1 LDAPDFSTQ
10 LKRLFMKKTLSILML
25 ATLPALALAA
35 GDHAG
40 GHGGMDGHQMQG
52 NDMAG
57 MHKDMPGDSHA
68 SMAGKPGDPVKVSRT
83 IEVTMDD
90 SMRFTPSQISVKTGE
105 TVRFFI
111 KNTGK
116 ISHEM
121 VIGTLNELKEHA
133 EMMRKMPGM
142 KHAEP
147 NMIALAPGQRGG
159 LVWQFDKPAT
169 VNFAC
174 LVPGHME
181 AGMVG
186 KVEVK

>member
-1 LDAPDFSTQ
+1 
-10 LKRLFMKKTLSILML
+10 MKKTLSILML

-35 GDHAG
+35 GDH
-40 GHGGMDGHQMQG
+40 GMDSHQMQG

-57 MHKDMPGDSHA
+57 MHKEMPGDMHT
-68 SMAGKPGDPVKVSRT
+68 SMAGKPGDPAKVSRT
-83 IEVTMDD
+83 IEITMDD
-90 SMRFTPSQISVKTGE
+90 SMRFTPSRISVNTGE

-111 KNTGK
+111 KSAGK
-116 ISHEM
+116 VPHEM
-121 VIGTLNELKEHA
+121 VIGTMDELKEHA

-142 KHAEP
+142 QHAEP
-147 NMIALAPGQRGG
+147 NMITLGPGQRGG
-159 LVWQFDKPAT
+159 IVWQFDKAGA

-186 KVEVK
+186 KIEVE